1 MNSQELWILLAPD
14 IKSLIFKLRLSIKSK
29 QECKKYQTI
38 PFSSVSGATHLNNV
52 YVFVFTF
59 Y

>member
-1 MNSQELWILLAPD
+1 MNSPGIVNF
-14 IKSLIFKLRLSIKSK
+14 ISTRYLITDFYTTFVIKSK

-38 PFSSVSGATHLNNV
+38 PFSSVSAATHLNNA